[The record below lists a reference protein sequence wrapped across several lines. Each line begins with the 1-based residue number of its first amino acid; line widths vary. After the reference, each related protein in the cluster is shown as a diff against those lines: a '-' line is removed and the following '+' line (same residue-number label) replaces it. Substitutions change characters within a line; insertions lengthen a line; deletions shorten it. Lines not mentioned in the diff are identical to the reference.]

1 MAERLI
7 TSLEVLGATIR
18 SKRKR
23 SRLSQGDLG
32 RSIGVHQTTLSA
44 IENGS
49 SRVRLD
55 TLLRVL
61 SALDYELILRDKK
74 TIPPESGGHW

>member
-1 MAERLI
+1 MGERLI
-7 TSLEVLGATIR
+7 TSLEALGATIR

-23 SRLSQGDLG
+23 SRLSQEDLG
-32 RSIGVHQTTLSA
+32 QSIGVHQTTLSA

-61 SALDYELILRDKK
+61 SALDFELIVRDKK
-74 TIPPESGGHW
+74 ADPPQTGGDW